1 VIPRAHLNQALNF
14 KESIIDISTS
24 DVIAVIAALVA
35 LLAAIYSRW
44 SAKEATKANDIGR
57 LNALLS
63 FRKHYLELMQH
74 QKIMAEMLKGS
85 DSGMQ
90 AATEKYADLDSKL
103 RQVNLELDQ
112 YHNKIVN
119 NKT

>member
-1 VIPRAHLNQALNF
+1 ML
-14 KESIIDISTS
+14 S
-24 DVIAVIAALVA
+24 
-35 LLAAIYSRW
+35 AIYSRW
-44 SAKEATKANDIGR
+44 SAKEAKKANDIGR

-74 QKIMAEMLKGS
+74 QEKMTEVLKGS

-90 AATEKYADLDSKL
+90 AVREKYADLDSKL
-103 RQVNLELDQ
+103 RQVSSELDQ

-119 NKT
+119 NKI